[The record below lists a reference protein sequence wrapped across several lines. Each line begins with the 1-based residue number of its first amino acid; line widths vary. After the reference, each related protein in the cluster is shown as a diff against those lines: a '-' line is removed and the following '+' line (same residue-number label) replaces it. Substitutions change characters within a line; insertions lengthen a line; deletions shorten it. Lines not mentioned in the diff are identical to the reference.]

1 MERNEGGGGVVAV
14 FRVDFD
20 SGRRDFGEE
29 GADDGRDRLF
39 VACILILSTISRGSW
54 LLIYNFKAPLF
65 PRFRAFKT

>member
-1 MERNEGGGGVVAV
+1 MERSEGGGGVLEV

-39 VACILILSTISRGSW
+39 EAFRLVILDQ
-54 LLIYNFKAPLF
+54 
-65 PRFRAFKT
+65 